1 MKQKLMTLLLF
12 LATFSALAQ
21 SLPRMKDNYVTDAAD
36 ILSKSELKQLRTDVR
51 SMCDYYST
59 RIVVGIVSTFGE
71 YDIDE
76 YAGELAE
83 KWDLS
88 DENTMLI
95 LVKPKSDEE
104 RGEALLLASSDLK
117 DVFTNDVC
125 DEIVREQM
133 IPHFKNDDYF
143 GGIEA
148 ALEYMNNMSSEE
160 EESEEV
166 AVAAPPAKTE
176 KSSSKFMEFLS
187 DVGVGAVTIVKWG
200 LILLAI
206 AAVIGLIAWLII
218 RKKEEKEDR
227 EEAQAHR
234 SSNLSSRNDSEEIST
249 AIADKRQEIERR
261 KRDIEELDRLE
272 QESRDLDNKYDNM
285 RERSERNERARR
297 RDYDDYDD
305 RDDYDDYDD
314 RDDDDRD
321 SRIED
326 ILEKM
331 SRSQESSGKGRSIL
345 GTAAKVAAGVAGA
358 AVVGK
363 IVKKRREND
372 KDDDEGGLLSDI
384 GGVFKKKDKSSS
396 SSSSK
401 PKLGGSGKSNASGS
415 KPKLGGGGNKPSK
428 GNKPK
433 LGGNSSSGGW

>member
-1 MKQKLMTLLLF
+1 MRKIFVAFLMF
-12 LATFSALAQ
+12 LATASMFAQ
-21 SLPRMKDNYVTDAAD
+21 SLPRMKDAYVTDAAD
-36 ILSKSELKQLRTDVR
+36 ILSRSELKQLRSDVK

-59 RIVVGIVSTFGE
+59 RIVVGIVSTFGD

-76 YAGELAE
+76 YAGELAG

-125 DEIVREQM
+125 DEIVQEQM
-133 IPHFKNDDYF
+133 IPHFKQDDYF

-148 ALEYMNNMSSEE
+148 ALEYMNNMSNEE
-160 EESEEV
+160 ETQETV
-166 AVAAPPAKTE
+166 AVTPSENEE

-187 DVGVGAVTIVKWG
+187 DVGVGAATIVKWG

-206 AAVIGLIAWLII
+206 AAVVGIIVWLII
-218 RKKEEKEDR
+218 MKKEEKEDR
-227 EEAQAHR
+227 EEAQAPR
-234 SSNLSSRNDSEEIST
+234 PSNFSSRNDSEEIST

-261 KRDIEELDRLE
+261 KRDIEELNRLE
-272 QESRDLDNKYDNM
+272 KESRDLDDEYDVM

-305 RDDYDDYDD
+305 RYDYEERNSTSDL
-314 RDDDDRD
+314 
-321 SRIED
+321 ED
-326 ILEKM
+326 MLEKM
-331 SRSQESSGKGRSIL
+331 SRSQDASGKGRKIL
-345 GTAAKVAAGVAGA
+345 GTVGKVAAGVAGA

-363 IVKKRREND
+363 IVKNRREKD
-372 KDDDEGGLLSDI
+372 GDDDEGGLLSDI
-384 GGVFKKKDKSSS
+384 GSVFKKKNKAGKSASG
-396 SSSSK
+396 K
-401 PKLGGSGKSNASGS
+401 PKLGGSGKPKSNSSGS
-415 KPKLGGGGNKPSK
+415 KPKLGGGGGS
-428 GNKPK
+428 KPK

>member
-1 MKQKLMTLLLF
+1 
-12 LATFSALAQ
+12 
-21 SLPRMKDNYVTDAAD
+21 
-36 ILSKSELKQLRTDVR
+36 
-51 SMCDYYST
+51 
-59 RIVVGIVSTFGE
+59 
-71 YDIDE
+71 
-76 YAGELAE
+76 
-83 KWDLS
+83 
-88 DENTMLI
+88 MLI

-305 RDDYDDYDD
+305 YEER
-314 RDDDDRD
+314 
-321 SRIED
+321 SSTGIED

-345 GTAAKVAAGVAGA
+345 GTAAKVAVGVAGA

>member
-1 MKQKLMTLLLF
+1 MF
-12 LATFSALAQ
+12 LATASLFAQ
-21 SLPRMKDNYVTDAAD
+21 SLPRMKDAYVTDAAD
-36 ILSKSELKQLRTDVR
+36 ILSRSELKQLRSDVK

-59 RIVVGIVSTFGE
+59 RIVVGIVSTFGD

-76 YAGELAE
+76 YAGELAG

-104 RGEALLLASSDLK
+104 RGETLLLASSDLK

-125 DEIVREQM
+125 DEIVQEQM
-133 IPHFKNDDYF
+133 IPHFKQDDYF

-166 AVAAPPAKTE
+166 AVAVPPTKTE

-187 DVGVGAVTIVKWG
+187 DVGVGAATIVKWG

-206 AAVIGLIAWLII
+206 AAVVGIIVWLVIM
-218 RKKEEKEDR
+218 KKEEKEDR
-227 EEAQAHR
+227 EEAQAPR
-234 SSNLSSRNDSEEIST
+234 PSNFSSRNDSEEIST

-261 KRDIEELDRLE
+261 KRDIEELNRLE
-272 QESRDLDNKYDNM
+272 KESRDLDDEYDAM
-285 RERSERNERARR
+285 RERSERNERTRQ

-305 RDDYDDYDD
+305 RDDYDYDD
-314 RDDDDRD
+314 RDDYEERNSSSDL
-321 SRIED
+321 ED
-326 ILEKM
+326 MLEKM
-331 SRSQESSGKGRSIL
+331 SRSQEASGKGRKIL
-345 GTAAKVAAGVAGA
+345 GTVGKVAAGVAGA

-363 IVKKRREND
+363 IVKNRRGKD
-372 KDDDEGGLLSDI
+372 DDDDEGGLLSDI
-384 GGVFKKKDKSSS
+384 GSVFKKKNKAGKPASG
-396 SSSSK
+396 K
-401 PKLGGSGKSNASGS
+401 PKLGGSGKPKSNSSGS
-415 KPKLGGGGNKPSK
+415 KPKLGGGGGS
-428 GNKPK
+428 KPK
-433 LGGNSSSGGW
+433 LDGNSSSGGW

>member
-1 MKQKLMTLLLF
+1 MRKIFVAFLML
-12 LATFSALAQ
+12 LATASLFAQ
-21 SLPRMKDNYVTDAAD
+21 SLPRMKDAYVTDAAD
-36 ILSKSELKQLRTDVR
+36 ILSRSELKQLRSDVK

-59 RIVVGIVSTFGE
+59 RIVVGIVSTFGD

-76 YAGELAE
+76 YAGELAG

-125 DEIVREQM
+125 DEIVQEQM
-133 IPHFKNDDYF
+133 IPHFKLDDYF

-166 AVAAPPAKTE
+166 AVAAPPTKTE

-187 DVGVGAVTIVKWG
+187 DVGVGAATIVKWG

-206 AAVIGLIAWLII
+206 AAVVGIIVWLII
-218 RKKEEKEDR
+218 MKKEEKEDR
-227 EEAQAHR
+227 EEQ
-234 SSNLSSRNDSEEIST
+234 SSPKTSNFSSRNDSEEIST

-261 KRDIEELDRLE
+261 KRDIEELNRLE
-272 QESRDLDNKYDNM
+272 KESRELDDEYDAM

-305 RDDYDDYDD
+305 RDDYEERNSTSD
-314 RDDDDRD
+314 
-321 SRIED
+321 IED
-326 ILEKM
+326 MLEKM
-331 SRSQESSGKGRSIL
+331 SRNQDDTGKGRKIL
-345 GTAAKVAAGVAGA
+345 GTVGKVAAGVAGA

-363 IVKKRREND
+363 IVKNRREKD
-372 KDDDEGGLLSDI
+372 DDDDEGGLLSNI
-384 GGVFKKKDKSSS
+384 GSVFKKKEKAGKAASG
-396 SSSSK
+396 K
-401 PKLGGSGKSNASGS
+401 PKLGGSGKPKSNSSGS
-415 KPKLGGGGNKPSK
+415 KPKLGGGGR
-428 GNKPK
+428 KPK